1 MKYNNLSL
9 PIAEHDRDQYNK
21 LIVDQILTGEGHPLT
36 PEEVY
41 NRFTGKGKLHD
52 CKREDF
58 SSYYAYSEAKKNVEL
73 GQFFTPHDLCRD
85 LIDALQPPATFTIC
99 DLSCGSGNWYNFLPN
114 EENLY
119 GNEID
124 DDAYTV
130 CRYLYPKAHIQKGDF
145 LYYHPGQTFDLI
157 IGNPPF
163 NLRTDRG
170 LSQWASIQ
178 KSEELLKYGG
188 LLALIVPATF
198 LADSFHEWHKI
209 EWLNA
214 HFHFVL
220 QSHLPPSAFDVA
232 IETKLL
238 VLQKKGI
245 DRPYNPFSTTN
256 FVPFE
261 PEQIFASLIQPLYEQ
276 YRTDA
281 PKLHL
286 LTVQKLV
293 TSQELAYQIK
303 KRLWHIKS
311 NPTLKKKYHAKALQ
325 KLDETKNPQKPAN
338 LSQKE
343 WERLKPTPEKVLRW
357 MITLLKQ
364 QNRPPARKVLSI
376 VKTAYGIKRK
386 AYHKSL
392 EPQAWQK
399 SVHDM
404 LLSNERFAPFTQ
416 LYNRKKKTLDL
427 QNTPWIDLP
436 RNDALDSWLN
446 ELELTPKRKGFL
458 FEDMEEPAIR
468 LNGMQKHDLGLL
480 FQKPYALL
488 SWQQGGGK
496 SVAGMAWMRYHQHR
510 YRNCFLLAP
519 ALAITGTWLGKLE
532 TYGFSFIQLES
543 ISDLDKIKKGQVV
556 LLSYDMLITLQ
567 RHIKKFV
574 QRQSYKVAILVDESD
589 ELTNSGSLR
598 SQAALNCFRKALLK
612 LLTTGTTTRN
622 TVNEIFTQL
631 ELLYNNSTALTCWA
645 ETVYRMDKDNN
656 LKEVTNDQ
664 YGYPFPA
671 YTGGALFKASFCP
684 QRSTVF
690 GIRQDTQDIYN
701 ADLLK
706 DIIAKTII
714 TRKFEEIVGEK
725 KYSIH
730 THSVCQNQSEQ
741 ELYTLLMQDFLTV
754 CHAYY
759 TSTGNSRKEAALRL
773 IRQIK
778 LLIKATSIPHLMPHY
793 KGDDI
798 PNKYRQVTNLI
809 SSWPN
814 ELVTV
819 GTIFKATAHSYY
831 TYLKQQFPRRKLFY
845 IDGEVPVA
853 RRKTILEQF
862 RHSGNGILVCTQ
874 QSLKSSVNIPFCN
887 KCIIESLQWNIPRI
901 SQFYFRFIRFDSI
914 RHTEVHFIN
923 YRNTIEINLLAL
935 LMAKEK
941 LNDFMKTTNEIST
954 AAIYEEF
961 GIDLNILDSLIQKEW
976 DDNGKLTLRW
986 GKQVLS

>member
-1 MKYNNLSL
+1 MKYNNLSYT
-9 PIAEHDRDQYNK
+9 IAATERDQHNNN
-21 LIVDQILTGEGHPLT
+21 IVERITTGDWQGMT

-41 NRFTGKGKLHD
+41 NGFTGKGKLHQLNRHD
-52 CKREDF
+52 YAN
-58 SSYYAYSEAKKNVEL
+58 YYAYSEAKKEFEQ

-85 LIDALQPPATFTIC
+85 LVRALQPPATFTIC
-99 DLSCGSGNWYNFLPN
+99 DLSCGTGNWFNFLPN
-114 EENLY
+114 EHNLY

-124 DDAYTV
+124 PDAFAV
-130 CRYLYPKAHIQKGDF
+130 CRYLYPNAHLQQGDF
-145 LYYHPGQTFDLI
+145 CYYRPDETFDLI
-157 IGNPPF
+157 VGNPPF
-163 NLRTDRG
+163 NLRTDLG
-170 LSQWASIQ
+170 LSQWAAIQ

-188 LLALIVPATF
+188 LLAIIVPVTF
-198 LADSFHEWHKI
+198 LSDGFHEWHKI
-209 EWLNA
+209 QWLDE

-220 QSHLPPSAFDVA
+220 QTALPPFAFDAA
-232 IETKLL
+232 IETKWL

-245 DRPYNPFSTTN
+245 DRPYAPYCPTT

-261 PEQIFASLIQPLYEQ
+261 PEAIFEQFIQPLYQQ
-276 YRTDA
+276 YHIDA

-293 TSQELAYQIK
+293 PSKELAYQIK
-303 KRLWHIKS
+303 KKLWHIKS
-311 NPTLKKKYHAKALQ
+311 NPRLHTKYHRKALQ
-325 KLDETKNPQKPAN
+325 KLAATRNPQKPAD
-338 LSQKE
+338 LTQKE
-343 WERLKPTPEKVLRW
+343 WERLKPTPENVLRW
-357 MITLLKQ
+357 MVTILKN
-364 QNRPPARKVLSI
+364 QNRPPAIKKLVI
-376 VKTAYGIKRK
+376 VKTAYGLKRK

-392 EPQAWQK
+392 EPKAWQK
-399 SVHDM
+399 SVHD
-404 LLSNERFAPFTQ
+404 LLLNHERFAPFTN
-416 LYNRKKKTLDL
+416 LYNRKKKALDL
-427 QNTPWIDLP
+427 QNTPWTDLP
-436 RNDALDSWLN
+436 RNDALDHWLDQ
-446 ELELTPKRKGFL
+446 LTLAPKRKGFL
-458 FEDMEEPAIR
+458 FEDMEAPAIQ
-468 LNGMQKHDLGLL
+468 LNTMQKHDLGLL

-510 YRNCFLLAP
+510 YRHCFLLAP
-519 ALAITGTWLGKLE
+519 ALAITGTWLEKLE

-543 ISDLDKIKKGQVV
+543 ISDIDKIKPGQIV

-589 ELTNSGSLR
+589 ELTNGGSQR
-598 SQAALNCFRKALLK
+598 SQAALNCFRKASLK

-622 TVNEIFTQL
+622 TINEIFTQL

-656 LKEVTNDQ
+656 LKEVDNEQ

-706 DIIAKTII
+706 EIIAKTVI

-730 THSVCQNQSEQ
+730 THNITQNDSERA
-741 ELYTLLMQDFLTV
+741 LYTLLMKDFLQV
-754 CHAYY
+754 CYAYY

-778 LLIKATSIPHLMPHY
+778 LLIKATSIPHLMTHY
-793 KGDDI
+793 KGSEM
-798 PNKYRQVTNLI
+798 PSKYREVEALI
-809 SSWPN
+809 SSWPH

-819 GTIFKATAHSYY
+819 GTIFKSTAYSYC
-831 TYLKQQFPRRKLFY
+831 TFLKQQFPHRKLFY
-845 IDGEVPVA
+845 IDGEIPVTK
-853 RRKTILEQF
+853 RKKILEQF
-862 RHSGNGILVCTQ
+862 QYSGNGILVCTQ
-874 QSLKSSVNIPFCN
+874 QSLKSSVNIPECD

-901 SQFYFRFIRFDSI
+901 SQFYFRFIRFDSP
-914 RHTEVHFIN
+914 RHTEVHFVN
-923 YRNTIEINLLAL
+923 YQDTIEVNLLAL

-961 GIDLNILDSLIQKEW
+961 SIDLNILESLIQKEW
-976 DDNGKLTLRW
+976 DGDGKLILRW
-986 GKQVLS
+986 GKQVLQ